1 MCKGD
6 FPFCSLRSSGMT
18 RNCEGDASN
27 RTRRKKQ
34 RNWKAVHVD
43 SVGTGLK
50 LGHSTIA
57 FRWQMQTS
65 NLSFFLSAGVTS
77 FGDEMQE
84 MGQLAKATDQ
94 VGSNP
99 KGHNGDE
106 RNEAEL

>member
-1 MCKGD
+1 
-6 FPFCSLRSSGMT
+6 
-18 RNCEGDASN
+18 
-27 RTRRKKQ
+27 
-34 RNWKAVHVD
+34 
-43 SVGTGLK
+43 
-50 LGHSTIA
+50 
-57 FRWQMQTS
+57 MQTS